1 MQEFIGWASSLI
13 LIATIGKQVY
23 KQWKEGKSGGVS
35 KWLYA
40 GQIAASAGFAVYS
53 YLVGNWVFIFT
64 NSIMVLNGVAGF
76 LINRHLKNREE
87 NQSASQPATAEA

>member
-1 MQEFIGWASSLI
+1 MTEFIGWASSLV
-13 LIATIGKQVY
+13 LIVTIARQVY

-40 GQIAASAGFAVYS
+40 GQIAASLGFAVYS

-64 NSIMVLNGVAGF
+64 NSIMVLNGIGGF
-76 LINRHLKNREE
+76 LINLHLKRREE
-87 NQSASQPATAEA
+87 QQK

>member
-1 MQEFIGWASSLI
+1 MQEFIGWASSII

-53 YLVGNWVFIFT
+53 YLVGNRVFIFT
-64 NSIMVLNGVAGF
+64 NSIMVINGVAGF
-76 LINRHLKNREE
+76 LINRHLKQREE
-87 NQSASQPATAEA
+87 KQGA

>member
-1 MQEFIGWASSLI
+1 MTEFIGWASSII
-13 LIATIGKQVY
+13 LIVTIAKQVY

-40 GQIAASAGFAVYS
+40 GQIVASLGFAVYS

-76 LINRHLKNREE
+76 LINLHLKRREE
-87 NQSASQPATAEA
+87 KER

>member
-1 MQEFIGWASSLI
+1 MTEIIGWISSI
-13 LIATIGKQVY
+13 VLIATIGKQVY

-40 GQIAASAGFAVYS
+40 GQIVASLGFAIYS

-64 NSIMVLNGVAGF
+64 NSVMVLNGVAGF

-87 NQSASQPATAEA
+87 KAQ

>member
-1 MQEFIGWASSLI
+1 MTEFIGWASSLV
-13 LIATIGKQVY
+13 LIVTIARQVY

-40 GQIAASAGFAVYS
+40 GQIAASLGFAVYS

-64 NSIMVLNGVAGF
+64 NSIMVINGIGGF
-76 LINRHLKNREE
+76 LINLHLKRRKE
-87 NQSASQPATAEA
+87 QQK

>member
-1 MQEFIGWASSLI
+1 MTEFIGWASSII
-13 LIATIGKQVY
+13 LIVTIAKQVY

-40 GQIAASAGFAVYS
+40 GQIVASLGFAVYS

-76 LINRHLKNREE
+76 IINLHLKRREE
-87 NQSASQPATAEA
+87 KER